1 MDVTAFACDVAIVL
15 LLIAVAL
22 YAVRY
27 MLAVDAYVASVM

>member
-1 MDVTAFACDVAIVL
+1 MDVAALARDVALVL